1 MATFNT
7 KQTLYA
13 SPSLIPDIAERI
25 KEDFLR
31 DGFEVSTDALS
42 SGGYDISITKG
53 GTFKAVLG
61 MKTALKVTLL
71 PLGGNINFEAG
82 VGIWGQQAI
91 PTIISMF
98 FFWPVLLTQM
108 WGMIEQSQLDDKALS
123 IAQSVIKEHVH
134 GNPSG
139 PDANHGY
146 SSINSPAANGGNSGV
161 LDANHDSNLDATGN
175 HGSATHGSP
184 NNNGNSTH
192 GDSDSAA
199 NKFCTHCGT
208 KNPASAHFCCGC
220 GREME

>member
-25 KEDFLR
+25 KENFLR

-123 IAQSVIKEHVH
+123 IAQSVINEHVH

-139 PDANHGY
+139 PDANHG
-146 SSINSPAANGGNSGV
+146 SSIGYSGNAG
-161 LDANHDSNLDATGN
+161 DI
-175 HGSATHGSP
+175 SATHGSHDD
-184 NNNGNSTH
+184 NSDNPTH
-192 GDSDSAA
+192 DYSDSAA

-208 KNPASAHFCCGC
+208 KNPVSAHFCCGC
-220 GREME
+220 GKEM